1 MIRLLKTLP
10 LVILFVTLLSAA
22 ASAQDLVTVTFANRT
37 NFPAKVF
44 WLNDGEKR
52 HYLDLEPGESRQLQ
66 TYVGHRWTMSGPQAS
81 MRRTVVRE
89 NEVFT
94 LGRTS
99 PRPTPTPAPAPAPAP
114 QPETPRNNGSVNR
127 QVLDYAQSVVG
138 QWVGNGQCTELA
150 IEALRV
156 AGARPNQGYVWGTPV
171 TFEQL
176 QPGDIVQ
183 FHSPTFVLADG
194 YELKSPGPHTM
205 VVESVE
211 GTKIHVLHQNV
222 VGSAVQTGTYD
233 PTQLIAGVIEYYRP
247 IPASSNTGSV
257 GRSGYGRS
265 LRAE

>member
-1 MIRLLKTLP
+1 
-10 LVILFVTLLSAA
+10 
-22 ASAQDLVTVTFANRT
+22 
-37 NFPAKVF
+37 
-44 WLNDGEKR
+44 
-52 HYLDLEPGESRQLQ
+52 
-66 TYVGHRWTMSGPQAS
+66 MSGPHAS

-94 LGRTS
+94 LGRAARPS
-99 PRPTPTPAPAPAPAP
+99 PAPAPAPAPTPAPAPAP
-114 QPETPRNNGSVNR
+114 QPEMPRNNGSVNR
-127 QVLDYAQSVVG
+127 QVLAYAQSVMG

-222 VGSAVQTGTYD
+222 VGSPVQAGTYD
-233 PTQLIAGVIEYYRP
+233 PTQLIAGTIEYYRP

>member
-37 NFPAKVF
+37 NSPAKVF

-99 PRPTPTPAPAPAPAP
+99 PRPTPTPAPAR
-114 QPETPRNNGSVNR
+114 PR
-127 QVLDYAQSVVG
+127 
-138 QWVGNGQCTELA
+138 
-150 IEALRV
+150 
-156 AGARPNQGYVWGTPV
+156 RP
-171 TFEQL
+171 
-176 QPGDIVQ
+176 
-183 FHSPTFVLADG
+183 SPKRRA
-194 YELKSPGPHTM
+194 TM
-205 VVESVE
+205 
-211 GTKIHVLHQNV
+211 
-222 VGSAVQTGTYD
+222 
-233 PTQLIAGVIEYYRP
+233 
-247 IPASSNTGSV
+247 
-257 GRSGYGRS
+257 GR
-265 LRAE
+265 